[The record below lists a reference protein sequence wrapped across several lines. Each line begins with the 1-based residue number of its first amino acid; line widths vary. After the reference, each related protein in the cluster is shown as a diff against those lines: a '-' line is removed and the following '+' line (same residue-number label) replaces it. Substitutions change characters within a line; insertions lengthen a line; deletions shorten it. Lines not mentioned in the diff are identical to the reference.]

1 MQSMSSPPLP
11 RVRRAGQPCAVL
23 GLCAASLA
31 AAALLALCA
40 GRFPLTPLQVAQAL
54 HVAAHPAISAA
65 TLAQW
70 QAIVVD
76 ERLPRLLAAALAGAA
91 LATSGASY
99 QAVFRNALV
108 SPGWLGVLS
117 GAAFGAALGIVTS
130 GAVPNVWWIEAC
142 AFGAGCAAMLLG
154 VAVAWLLGGGGTL
167 ALLLGG
173 LVSNALFSALLA
185 MVKYVAD
192 PLDQLPA
199 IVYWLLGSL
208 AQVGWPDLGRLGPPL
223 AAGVLLLC
231 AAAPLLDALSQS
243 DDEALSLGV
252 PVHRIRLAVIGVAT
266 LSAALTVS
274 LGGMIGWVG
283 LLVPH
288 LARAVAGASNRA
300 VVPACALLG
309 ATVLVV
315 ADTLARSLVAS
326 EIPLGVITEIAGAL
340 AFGFVLV
347 RQRGRLLR

>member
-1 MQSMSSPPLP
+1 MSSPPLP
-11 RVRRAGQPCAVL
+11 RLRRAGQPSIVL
-23 GLCAASLA
+23 ALCAASLA

-40 GRFPLTPLQVAQAL
+40 GRFPLTPLEVVQAL
-54 HVAAHPAISAA
+54 HAAAHPAISAA

-70 QAIVVD
+70 HAIVVD

-130 GAVPNVWWIEAC
+130 GVAPNAWWIEAC

-223 AAGVLLLC
+223 AVGVLLLC

-266 LSAALTVS
+266 LAAALTVS

-288 LARAVAGASNRA
+288 LARAVAGASNRV

>member
-1 MQSMSSPPLP
+1 MFGI
-11 RVRRAGQPCAVL
+11 ACASV
-23 GLCAASLA
+23 AI
-31 AAALLALCA
+31 AALIALCA
-40 GRFPLTPLQVAQAL
+40 GRFPLTPMQVARAFIGTAGAP
-54 HVAAHPAISAA
+54 HSAA
-65 TLAQW
+65 SLAQW
-70 QAIVVD
+70 HAIVVG

-91 LATSGASY
+91 LASGGATY

-117 GAAFGAALGIVTS
+117 GAAFGAALGIITG
-130 GAVPNVWWIEAC
+130 GAVPNLWWVQLC
-142 AFGAGCAAMLLG
+142 AFAAGCTAMALG
-154 VAVAWLLGGGGTL
+154 VALAWLLGGGGTL

-185 MVKYVAD
+185 LVKYVAD

-208 AQVGWPDLGRLGPPL
+208 AQVGWHDLARLGPPL
-223 AAGVLLLC
+223 AIGTALLC

-252 PVHRIRLAVIGVAT
+252 PVRRIRLAVITVAT
-266 LSAALTVS
+266 LATALTVS

-288 LARAVAGASNRA
+288 LARALAGASNRA
-300 VVPACALLG
+300 VLPVSALLG
-309 ATVLVV
+309 ATVLIL
-315 ADTLARSLVAS
+315 ADTIARSATAS
-326 EIPLGVITEIAGAL
+326 EIPLGVITEIAGAA

-347 RQRGRLLR
+347 RQRGRLAR